1 MGRFFRKRA
10 SVLTLSLT
18 VFLLDQLIKLIV
30 VYKVPLSESHTA
42 VIQILGDF
50 LQIIHVRN
58 EGALFSLG
66 AHWPK
71 ILRIILFKILPVL
84 VIAWLAVV
92 ISTTPEQQAR
102 IFHLKNIPHE
112 EFTLAGRWAA
122 SLIVGGGFGNIV
134 DRVFR
139 PDGVVDFL
147 DFKFYGLFGLDRW
160 PTFNIADA
168 SIVLGMALLLYFSLF
183 HNRKQTKKRKTHKK
197 KVHKN

>member
-1 MGRFFRKRA
+1 MGRFFSKRA
-10 SVLTLSLT
+10 SVLTLSFII
-18 VFLLDQLIKLIV
+18 FLLDQVIKLIV
-30 VYKVPLSESHTA
+30 VYKVPLSESHAA
-42 VIQILGDF
+42 VIQVLGDF

-58 EGALFSLG
+58 EGALFSFG

-71 ILRIILFKILPVL
+71 ILRIIFFKIVPVL
-84 VIAWLAVV
+84 VIIWLAVI

-112 EFTLAGRWAA
+112 ELTNAGRWAA
-122 SLIVGGGFGNIV
+122 SLVVGGGFGNLV

-147 DFKFYGLFGLDRW
+147 DFKFYGLLGLDRW

-168 SIVLGMALLLYFSLF
+168 SIVIGMILLLCFSIF
-183 HNRKQTKKRKTHKK
+183 HNKKRTKKRRTYKK
-197 KVHKN
+197 KAHKN